1 MYKYSYNKQGS
12 IFFIMILFLMIITI
26 TLYSFMRTCSYIM
39 SLAHE
44 REKSE
49 KHYYLAYSLYCF
61 IKTMYSEQCKNAFH
75 KTIIFQGPW
84 PDQNALYKGKAWIEI
99 KKNIKILFVRLDN
112 NKQHLIILSFII

>member
-26 TLYSFMRTCSYIM
+26 TLYSSMRTCSYIM

-49 KHYYLAYSLYCF
+49 KHYYLTYSLYCF
-61 IKTMYSEQCKNAFH
+61 IKTMHGDQYKKAAH

-84 PDQNALYKGKAWIEI
+84 PDQNSLYTGMAWIEI
-99 KKNIKILFVRLDN
+99 KKNIKTIFVRLEH
-112 NKQHLIILSFII
+112 NKQHLIILSFIV